1 MRDSTAPIPE
11 RIGPYRILDVL
22 GEGGMGVVYEADET
36 GSVRRR
42 VALKVIRAGFAT
54 REIVTRFEAERQA
67 MALMDHAGIAKVLA
81 AGETEQGLPYVVMEL
96 VRGMPLTTYCDT
108 HRLTITQRVDLFI
121 QVCHAVQHAH
131 QKGVIHRDLKPSNI
145 LVVEVDGEPRPKII
159 DFGIAKAV
167 GGRLTEH
174 TLITHAGVALG
185 TAAYMSPEQAEGAGL
200 DVDTRTDIYALGVI
214 LYELLVGKLPMDPD
228 ALGYHAFLA
237 GLASRE
243 WQLPLPSVRYGELQY
258 EKSTVAHLRRTD
270 PERLQRDLSG
280 DLDLIVLHALE
291 PDRGRRYPTANALVL
306 DLQRARDFEPISA
319 RAPSAAYRV
328 GKFVRRHRAGVA
340 AAALALTALM
350 VGSVFT
356 TVGLVRA
363 RRAEERSRVQAA
375 AAQSVTDF
383 VAGLFGVFDAEQLG
397 NAVPAGDV
405 TARELL
411 ARGAERARIELAAQ
425 PEQRGRILHTIGR
438 AYLSLGLFPDAIAQL
453 QDAARA
459 REAALPADA
468 PELFDT
474 YYALGQA
481 HRARGEWAPAES
493 LFRRVLEAREAA
505 HGVNSAESSLPLGAL
520 ALVRWRQGEL
530 PAAESL
536 FLRAVHINEAS
547 LAPDD
552 LRLARD
558 LMGLGIVYWSQGR
571 LDDAE
576 PMMRRALEV
585 RESKL
590 GAFHPELASVNNNLG
605 AVYYSMGRYGDA
617 LRHYERT
624 RAIYERTLDP
634 DHPNVASVLNNIGET
649 QWKLGDLRE
658 AEALLRR
665 ALAIKEARLV
675 PTDPSI
681 AVTLHALGGVQS
693 ARGDRRTAEGYWR
706 RALDIRARA
715 YPRGHPAVSETA
727 RALAELLRASGRSSD
742 ASAIERRHLT
752 GA

>member
-1 MRDSTAPIPE
+1 MADATAPIPE

-54 REIVTRFEAERQA
+54 RDVVNRFEAERQA

-108 HRLTITQRVDLFI
+108 HRMTVAQRVDLFI
-121 QVCHAVQHAH
+121 QVCLAVQHAH

-145 LVVEVDGEPRPKII
+145 LVVEEDGEPRPKII

-174 TLITHAGVALG
+174 TLITYAGVALG
-185 TAAYMSPEQAEGAGL
+185 TAAYMSPEQAEGSGL

-214 LYELLVGKLPMDPD
+214 LYELLVGKLPIEPETM
-228 ALGYHAFLA
+228 GYHAFLA

-243 WQLPLPSVRYGELQY
+243 WQVPQPSARFAALEY
-258 EKSTVAHLRRTD
+258 EKTTLAHLRRSD
-270 PERLQRDLSG
+270 PERLQRALGG

-291 PDRGRRYPTANALVL
+291 PDRARRYPTANALIL
-306 DLQRARDFEPISA
+306 DLQRARADEPISA

-328 GKFVRRHRAGVA
+328 GKFVRRHRAGVT
-340 AAALALTALM
+340 AAALAVTALLF
-350 VGSVFT
+350 S
-356 TVGLVRA
+356 TVLATLGLLQA
-363 RRAEERSRVQAA
+363 RRAEERARVQAG

-383 VAGLFGVFDAEQLG
+383 VVGLFGVFDPEQFT
-397 NAVPAGDV
+397 ADVPAGDV

-459 REAALPADA
+459 RELALPADA

-481 HRARGEWAPAES
+481 FRAMGEWETADS
-493 LFRRVLEAREAA
+493 LFRRVLAAREAA
-505 HGVNSAESSLPLGAL
+505 HGVNSSESSSTLGAL
-520 ALVRWRQGEL
+520 AYVSWRRGEL
-530 PAAESL
+530 AAAESL
-536 FLRAVHINEAS
+536 FLRTILINEAS
-547 LAPDD
+547 LEPTD

-558 LMGLGIVYWSQGR
+558 MMGLGVVYWSQGR
-571 LDDAE
+571 LEEAE
-576 PMMRRALEV
+576 PMMRRAVEL
-585 RESKL
+585 RETQL
-590 GAFHPELASVNNNLG
+590 GAFHPEQASGNNNLG
-605 AVYYSMGRYGDA
+605 ALLYTMGRYEDA
-617 LRHYERT
+617 LARYERT

-634 DHPNVASVLNNIGET
+634 DHPNMASVLNNIGET
-649 QWKLGDLRE
+649 QWKLGRLAE
-658 AEALLRR
+658 AESLLRR
-665 ALAIKEARLV
+665 ALAIKTQRLA
-675 PTDPSI
+675 PRDPSV
-681 AVTLHALGGVQS
+681 AVTLHALGGVVA
-693 ARGDRRTAEGYWR
+693 ARGDPRAAEGYLR
-706 RALDIRARA
+706 RALDIRAA
-715 YPRGHPAVSETA
+715 VYPAGHRSVAESA
-727 RALAELLRASGRSSD
+727 RALADLLRRAGRQAD
-742 ASAIERRHLT
+742 AAAIERRYLSA
-752 GA
+752 G